1 MKYAILVI
9 SLILNIGLVYTLE
22 SRKFLPISLG
32 ALLSPQEGF
41 WQNAEP
47 ANASFNDDIDLEGLN
62 NAVEVYF
69 DERLVPHVF
78 SQDEKDAYYVQ
89 GYLHAKFR
97 LWQMEFQTHAASGRI
112 SEIVGDKALKFDRN
126 QRRIGMVFAAE
137 NALHAMEKDS
147 QTLDALN
154 AYTEGVNAYIKQL
167 KKSELPIE
175 YKILGYEPELWTN
188 LKSALF
194 TKQMTNTLAGYDTD
208 FEFTN
213 AWTVLG
219 EQDFRILYAD
229 LPDSLYPVIPK
240 GTVYEKPAIDLP
252 IPASADSLY
261 FKRKDSIYFAQDFK
275 PNPSNGSNNWVVS
288 GSRTQSG
295 KPILANDPHLNL
307 TLPSIWYEIQIHTPQ
322 YNSYGVSF
330 PGLPGVVIG
339 FNDSIAFGFTNA
351 GRDVKD
357 YYEIQFRDKNK
368 SEYLFNGEW
377 KPTSTRIEQIQV
389 KGNPVYKD
397 TVAYTVFGPVTYD
410 QSFGTN
416 LSNEKAYA
424 LRWVA
429 HDTSNI
435 LKMWLLLN
443 RAKNHED
450 YLKAIQ
456 FFNVPGQ
463 NMIFASKTGDIALW
477 QQAAFPLR
485 WKDQGLFVM
494 PGTDSS
500 YMWKGYIPMEHNPHA
515 FNPNQ
520 GYLSSANQ
528 RAADSTYPYFIPG
541 SYEVY
546 RAITI
551 NRILDQSMGI
561 TVEDMKKLQNNNYNV
576 FAELARP
583 LLLKYVNKNQL
594 NEDEREWLKIVE
606 DWNLYNNPNEKGPTC
621 FNAWWDS
628 LYTTVFND
636 DLQQS
641 ELPLPKPEKFVLLE
655 NLMRDSSFKFIDNR
669 NTPQVEDL
677 YTQVTSAIQKASIK
691 LSELKKA
698 NKLEWASFKNTTVY
712 HLLRDNALPFARTGL
727 MNGGGHGIVNAVQH
741 DHGPSWRMIIHMTDP
756 IEAYGV
762 YPGGQSGNPGS
773 RFYDDYIDPWTRGE
787 YFKLVSMQKEDI
799 ENKKF
804 KWKMSFH

>member
-9 SLILNIGLVYTLE
+9 SLLLNLGLIFTLE
-22 SRKFLPISLG
+22 TRKLIPISLG
-32 ALLSPQEGF
+32 SILSPQEGF

-47 ANASFNDDIDLEGLN
+47 VNTSFTGDIDLEGLEN
-62 NAVEVYF
+62 KVDVYF

-78 SQDEKDAYYVQ
+78 SEEEKDAYYVQ

-97 LWQMEFQTHAASGRI
+97 LWQMEFQTHAAAGRI
-112 SEIVGDKALKFDRN
+112 SEIVGDKAIKFDRN
-126 QRRIGMVFAAE
+126 QRRIGMVYAAE
-137 NALHAMEKDS
+137 NALHAMEKDP
-147 QTLDALN
+147 QTLAALD
-154 AYTEGVNAYIKQL
+154 AYTQGVNTYIKQL

-213 AWTVLG
+213 AWKVLG

-240 GTVYEKPAIDLP
+240 GTVYARPETDIP
-252 IPASADSLY
+252 IPATADSLY
-261 FKRKDSIYFAQDFK
+261 FKRTDSIYFAEEFK
-275 PNPSNGSNNWVVS
+275 PNPSNGSNNWVVA
-288 GSRTQSG
+288 GSRTSSG

-357 YYEIQFRDKNK
+357 YYEIKFKDNQK
-368 SEYLFNGEW
+368 SEYLFDGQW
-377 KPTSTRIEQIQV
+377 KPTTKRVEEIRV
-389 KGNPVYKD
+389 KGSSVFKD
-397 TVAYTVFGPVTYD
+397 TVAYTIFGPVTYD
-410 QSFGTN
+410 QSFEN
-416 LSNEKAYA
+416 KLDDQKAYA

-443 RAKNHED
+443 RAHNHAD
-450 YLKAIQ
+450 YLDAIRY
-456 FFNVPGQ
+456 FNVPGQ

-477 QQAAFPLR
+477 QQASFPLR
-485 WKDQGLFVM
+485 WKDQGLLVM
-494 PGTDSS
+494 PGADSS
-500 YMWKGYIPMEHNPHA
+500 YMWKGFIPMEQNPHA
-515 FNPNQ
+515 YNPLQ

-528 RAADSTYPYFIPG
+528 RPADSTYPYFIPG

-551 NRILDQSMGI
+551 NRILDQSTSV
-561 TVEDMKKLQNNNYNV
+561 TVGDMKNLQNNNYNV

-583 LLLKYVNKNQL
+583 LLLKYINKNQL
-594 NEDEREWLKIVE
+594 SAEERDWVKIVE
-606 DWNLYNNPNEKGPTC
+606 DWNLYNNPTELGPTC

-628 LYTTVFND
+628 LYTTVFSD
-636 DLQQS
+636 
-641 ELPLPKPEKFVLLE
+641 ELMQANVPLPRPEKFVLLE
-655 NLMRDSSFKFIDNR
+655 NLTRDSLFKFIDNR
-669 NTPQVEDL
+669 NTPQVEDV
-677 YTQVTSAIQKASIK
+677 YTQVTAALKKASAK
-691 LSELKKA
+691 LSELKKT

-712 HLLRDNALPFARTGL
+712 HLLRDNAMPFARTGL

-741 DHGPSWRMIIHMTDP
+741 DHGPSWRMVIHMTEP

-762 YPGGQSGNPGS
+762 YPGGQHGNPGS
-773 RFYDDYIDPWTRGE
+773 RYYDDFIDTWTKGE
-787 YFKLVSMQKEDI
+787 YYTLFVMRKEDI
-799 ENKKF
+799 ENKNYS
-804 KWKMSFH
+804 WKMSFH